1 MQFNFLVLLLQTEV
15 KKFDYEFMFFSFYEM
30 SVQTR
35 IDGTVG
41 VDLPFGFEAWVEVF
55 KILEFLLF

>member
-1 MQFNFLVLLLQTEV
+1 MEEIVFI
-15 KKFDYEFMFFSFYEM
+15 SFYEM